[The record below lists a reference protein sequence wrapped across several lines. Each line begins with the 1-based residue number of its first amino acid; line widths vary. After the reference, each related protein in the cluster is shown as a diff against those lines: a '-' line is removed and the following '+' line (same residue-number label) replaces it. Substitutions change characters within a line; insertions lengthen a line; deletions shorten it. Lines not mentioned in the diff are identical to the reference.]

1 MSADTKTVVWIA
13 GAAGRMGQAIAQ
25 HLNEDTYTVL
35 ATDIELD
42 ITDLKAVEKFA
53 EENQPTVVINC
64 AGKASK
70 EAAEA
75 DPDAA
80 FKVNALGARNLAIA
94 SANIGATIVHLSTD
108 DLFPI
113 STPYAVDEFDPT
125 VPPHTYG
132 RSKEAG
138 EKLVRELNPR
148 HIIVRSS
155 WVYTALETDF
165 VMKVINSA
173 KAGETVSVPTNQFA
187 APTSCDTY
195 ADFIIAAM
203 TSDEFGT
210 FHASCEGLC
219 SRYEF
224 AKRILELAGAP
235 TATMAGK
242 QDPYDAYRIDL
253 DNRMI
258 RLTGVYNMPAWEN
271 DLKAFME
278 NHGLLA

>member
-1 MSADTKTVVWIA
+1 MSTDQKTVVWIA
-13 GAAGRMGQAIAQ
+13 GAAGRMGQAIKK
-25 HLNEDTYTVL
+25 HLNEETYTVL
-35 ATDIELD
+35 ATDVELD
-42 ITDLKAVEKFA
+42 ITDLKAVEEFA
-53 EENQPTVVINC
+53 RTNFPDVVINA
-64 AGKASK
+64 AGKASQ

-108 DLFPI
+108 DLFPLNM
-113 STPYAVDEFDPT
+113 PYALDEFDPT

-138 EKLVRELNPR
+138 EKLVRELNQR

-155 WVYTALETDF
+155 WVYTDLPTDF
-165 VMKVINSA
+165 VRTIISKA
-173 KAGETVSVPTNQFA
+173 DAGEEIGVANNQFA
-187 APTSCDTY
+187 APTSVDTY

-203 TSDEFGT
+203 SSDEFGT
-210 FHASCEGLC
+210 FHATCEGLC

-224 AKRILELAGAP
+224 AERILKNAGAS
-235 TATMAGK
+235 TATLTGK
-242 QDPYDAYRIDL
+242 LNPQDAYRIDL

-258 RLTGVYNMPAWEN
+258 RLTGVYAMPTWQE
-271 DLKAFME
+271 DLDAFMGR
-278 NHGLLA
+278 NGLSA